1 MTDLIIKSEPD
12 WAAAAQA
19 LVDGLNGQTTAD
31 GRVTVLQRV
40 CDRLGEALYP
50 GFVKLLA
57 AAARFGD
64 GPARVLV
71 ADALA
76 RALVTDRL
84 PSVRLPAW
92 GAAAFSGLPG
102 MGGVG
107 GGLMTNARSVGP
119 LEFLCVWLTRD
130 VVGQPLED
138 EAFERAAGLVLTL
151 VAASPEAKRLY
162 AGKLAGDADNPIEG
176 LHNRQSRRLVRLMAE
191 GMAANHAPEAVARAV
206 LEAARADRDQGRWN
220 FTPR

>member
-1 MTDLIIKSEPD
+1 MTDLVLKAEPD

-19 LVDGLNGQTTAD
+19 LIDGLNGQSTPDA
-31 GRVTVLQRV
+31 RVTVLQRV
-40 CDRLGEALYP
+40 CDGLGEALYP

-57 AAARFGD
+57 AVARFGD
-64 GPARVLV
+64 EEARRLT

-76 RALVTDRL
+76 RALTTDRL
-84 PSVRLPAW
+84 PATRLPAW
-92 GAAAFSGLPG
+92 GAAAFSGLSGP
-102 MGGVG
+102 G

-138 EAFERAAGLVLTL
+138 EAFERAAALVLTL
-151 VAASPEAKRLY
+151 IQTSPEAARLY
-162 AGKLAGDADNPIEG
+162 AGKLAADADSPTEG
-176 LHNRQSRRLVRLMAE
+176 LHNRQSRRLVRLTAE
-191 GMAANHAPEAVARAV
+191 GLAAGRAPAETARAV
-206 LEAARADRDQGRWN
+206 LDAARADRDQGRWD

>member
-12 WAAAAQA
+12 WAGAAQA
-19 LVDGLNGQTTAD
+19 LVDGLNGQTTVD
-31 GRVTVLQRV
+31 GRVTVLQRI
-40 CDRLGEALYP
+40 CDGLGEALYP

-102 MGGVG
+102 MGG
-107 GGLMTNARSVGP
+107 GLMTNARSVGP
-119 LEFLCVWLTRD
+119 LEFLCIWLTRD

-138 EAFERAAGLVLTL
+138 EAFERAAALVLTL
-151 VAASPEAKRLY
+151 VSASPEAMRLY
-162 AGKLAGDADNPIEG
+162 AGKLADDADNPIEG

-191 GMAANHAPEAVARAV
+191 GMAANRAPAEIVQAV
-206 LEAARADRDQGRWN
+206 LGTARADRDQGRWN